1 MMAYLQNRDVQ
12 YIAEDALFKNMS
24 TGEEYRGRAEIGGLL
39 HYMYQVAFDAI
50 AEVKNVVIT
59 EDKAMFDGYFKGR
72 HIGAYNGLAATQKEV
87 NVPLCVTY
95 DLADGLIRCAMTP
108 RIEGRQYVLGAG
120 ASSTMAGFA
129 ASIAGVLGV
138 PAPRPGLPAA
148 PFRAAQ
154 RAAALVFRL
163 TGVASAYVHD
173 REVLVAD
180 KRATSARARAELGYD
195 PRASVDEAVRAM
207 VDGFLAAGQLPA
219 RRTA

>member
-1 MMAYLQNRDVQ
+1 MKDAVVKESHSRTQKNMMAYLQNRDVQ

-95 DLADGLIRCAMTP
+95 DLADGLIKEA
-108 RIEGRQYVLGAG
+108 RIFMMQEILMQ
-120 ASSTMAGFA
+120 
-129 ASIAGVLGV
+129 
-138 PAPRPGLPAA
+138 
-148 PFRAAQ
+148 
-154 RAAALVFRL
+154 
-163 TGVASAYVHD
+163 
-173 REVLVAD
+173 
-180 KRATSARARAELGYD
+180 
-195 PRASVDEAVRAM
+195 
-207 VDGFLAAGQLPA
+207 
-219 RRTA
+219 